1 MKTYRL
7 AGLFLFL
14 MGIYSVLYAQ
24 QTRTIKGRILTLETG
39 SKEKQPLP
47 SASVV
52 VLSKS
57 DSAFVKGTTSD
68 KEGRFTIR
76 FQPQNK
82 KIYLLKT
89 SFMGMQSVFRVLKD
103 SVSADVGTIVL
114 KDDDIRISEVVVTAK
129 LKEIVMEGDTTVIN
143 AAAYKTPEG
152 SYLEDLVKRIPGLV
166 YNKND
171 KSLSYNGQTI
181 SEINVNG
188 ESFFS
193 GSKETALENLPANL
207 VSKLRVYDKRS
218 KEEEFTGVDDGKK
231 NYVLDLQTKDELNE
245 TWLGNTKVGFGNN
258 RKKDLEA
265 QANYFR
271 KNGDN
276 ISLMMRSTNRYQNS
290 TYKDNINNS
299 IGLNITKKLGEDLRL
314 SGSVNYGLNRN
325 GNISSTYQEQY
336 LTSGNQYSSSVSEN
350 NSKNRNISGNFFGD
364 GKIDKRTRFNFMGN
378 FSLSPNQG
386 ENSNQNATFDA
397 PPGIDQNSFFDN
409 FESIP
414 NAIRINRSES
424 RSLSKGQSN
433 NYMWMASVMRRM
445 DEKGNT
451 TISLNLQNS
460 DTWGTNKNFS
470 LSNTTYYRLKDKLGN
485 DSVLFRNQYLQ
496 SPTRNGNWRMGLS
509 LSQLI
514 VKKIR
519 LNAAYAW
526 STQYERDNRDTYELS
541 SLTTADTFGKLPDDY
556 QEGYVDSLS
565 NRSRSRFKG
574 HDLSLGINYNDTTW
588 TLNAMV
594 VVTPQKRTVER
605 KIGKLN
611 ADTTMNTIDY
621 RPMIWVGWRKKQ
633 LQLNLNYDGM
643 TRQPSLSDLMP
654 LTDNSDPLFIT
665 RGNPDLKQMFTH
677 NLRLSFQNQAKGLSA
692 NVGWRMEQNSVTQV
706 MIYDSQTGGR
716 ETYPI
721 NINGNWGVSAG
732 ANWWKRMGKSFSL
745 RLDAYG
751 NRDNRVSMINEDKSQ
766 DPKKSTTRASNL
778 NCEAHLS
785 YQPTWGGLDL
795 STGWQYQYSLNSVN
809 DNNTFTR
816 NYRLGLESYVDLPFG
831 LQLRTDATY
840 ELRGG
845 TNIQKDDKNEILW
858 NAGATYSFLKKK
870 TAELSAYW
878 SDILSDKKNYTR
890 SVTSDGFYEYR
901 SQQIRGYFIVS
912 FKYNFRTMM

>member
-89 SFMGMQSVFRVLKD
+89 SFVGMQSVFRVLKD

-526 STQYERDNRDTYELS
+526 STQYER
-541 SLTTADTFGKLPDDY
+541 
-556 QEGYVDSLS
+556 
-565 NRSRSRFKG
+565 
-574 HDLSLGINYNDTTW
+574 
-588 TLNAMV
+588 
-594 VVTPQKRTVER
+594 
-605 KIGKLN
+605 
-611 ADTTMNTIDY
+611 
-621 RPMIWVGWRKKQ
+621 
-633 LQLNLNYDGM
+633 
-643 TRQPSLSDLMP
+643 
-654 LTDNSDPLFIT
+654 
-665 RGNPDLKQMFTH
+665 
-677 NLRLSFQNQAKGLSA
+677 
-692 NVGWRMEQNSVTQV
+692 
-706 MIYDSQTGGR
+706 
-716 ETYPI
+716 
-721 NINGNWGVSAG
+721 
-732 ANWWKRMGKSFSL
+732 
-745 RLDAYG
+745 
-751 NRDNRVSMINEDKSQ
+751 
-766 DPKKSTTRASNL
+766 
-778 NCEAHLS
+778 
-785 YQPTWGGLDL
+785 
-795 STGWQYQYSLNSVN
+795 
-809 DNNTFTR
+809 
-816 NYRLGLESYVDLPFG
+816 
-831 LQLRTDATY
+831 
-840 ELRGG
+840 
-845 TNIQKDDKNEILW
+845 
-858 NAGATYSFLKKK
+858 
-870 TAELSAYW
+870 
-878 SDILSDKKNYTR
+878 
-890 SVTSDGFYEYR
+890 
-901 SQQIRGYFIVS
+901 
-912 FKYNFRTMM
+912 

>member
-7 AGLFLFL
+7 AGLLLLL
-14 MGIYSVLYAQ
+14 MGIHSVLYAQ
-24 QTRTIKGRILTLETG
+24 QTRTIKGRILTVETG

-68 KEGRFTIR
+68 KEGRFTIS

-82 KIYLLKT
+82 KTYLLKT
-89 SFMGMQSVFRVLKD
+89 SFMGMQSVFLVLKD
-103 SVSADVGTIVL
+103 SVSVNVGTIVL

-152 SYLEDLVKRIPGLV
+152 SYLEDLVKRVPGLV

-193 GSKETALENLPANL
+193 GSKETALENLPADL

-218 KEEEFTGVDDGKK
+218 KEEEFTDVDDGKK

-245 TWLGNTKVGFGNN
+245 TWLASTKVGFGNN

-276 ISLMMRSTNRYQNS
+276 ISLIMRSTNRYQNS

-299 IGLNITKKLGEDLRL
+299 IGLNMTKKLGEDLRL

-336 LTSGNQYSSSVSEN
+336 LTSGNQYSSSASEN

-364 GKIDKRTRFNFMGN
+364 GKIDKRTRFNFVGN

-397 PPGIDQNSFFDN
+397 PPGIEQNNFFDN

-414 NAIRINRSES
+414 KDIRINRSEN

-496 SPTRNGNWRMGLS
+496 SPTRNGNWRMGFS

-514 VKKIR
+514 AKKVR
-519 LNAAYAW
+519 LKASYAW
-526 STQYERDNRDTYELS
+526 STQYEKDNRDTYELS
-541 SLTTADTFGKLPDDY
+541 SLTTEDTFGKLPDNY

-574 HDLSLGINYNDTTW
+574 HDLSLGINYGDTTW
-588 TLNAMV
+588 TVNAMV
-594 VVTPQKRTVER
+594 VVTPQKRTVDR
-605 KIGKLN
+605 KIGKLS

-621 RPMIWVGWRKKQ
+621 QPMIWLGWRKKQ

-654 LTDNSDPLFIT
+654 LTDNSDPLYIT

-677 NLRLSFQNQAKGLSA
+677 NLRLSFQNQAKGISA

-721 NINGNWGVSAG
+721 NINGNWGVNAG

-751 NRDNRVSMINEDKSQ
+751 NRDNRVSMINEDRSQ
-766 DPKKSTTRASNL
+766 EPKKSTTRASNL

-785 YQPTWGGLDL
+785 YQPTWGGLDF

-816 NYRLGLESYVDLPFG
+816 NYRFGLESYVDLPFG

-840 ELRGG
+840 VLRGG
-845 TNIQKDDKNEILW
+845 TNIQKDDENEILW
-858 NAGATYSFLKKK
+858 NAGATCRFLKKK

-878 SDILSDKKNYTR
+878 SDILSDKKNYIRTA
-890 SVTSDGFYEYR
+890 TSDGFYEYR